1 MEQQLEIVI
10 PTYNRV
16 ENLNNTLNQIFNSNI
31 SDKVFVTVID
41 NCSPYKIESQLLP
54 KAINNS
60 NFRLLTNKTNIGL
73 CGNILRC
80 FESSRSK
87 WLWVLG
93 DDDDIDFN
101 VLEEILPK
109 LTGDYYNF
117 SSEMYSR
124 KYEIKGNG
132 INDFVSNLDSYSNC
146 LYISSNFY
154 RIDAF
159 LTSLSLGY
167 MNTASLAP
175 QIAILLGGLN
185 NDIEF
190 CLSNKILI
198 RDREKSV
205 PSWSVIEQ
213 SLNFTSHLFIN
224 PVVKSNLTISLFKKM
239 TKNEL
244 PPLKLFLSFLM
255 YTKKNQ
261 IKYSASNL
269 LLKKIFSERYM
280 FSSIFTK
287 FKTLFFRLIFK
298 IFGFKILTFL
308 NFIKMSHKLKNI
320 RS

>member
-31 SDKVFVTVID
+31 SDKLFVTVID
-41 NCSPYKIESQLLP
+41 NCSPDRIESQLLP
-54 KAINNS
+54 KAISNS
-60 NFRLLTNKTNIGL
+60 NFRLLTNKTNIGI

-80 FESSRSK
+80 FENSRSK

-124 KYEIKGNG
+124 KYEIKGYG
-132 INDFVSNLDSYSNC
+132 INDFVSKLDSYSNC

-159 LTSLSLGY
+159 LPSLSLGY
-167 MNTASLAP
+167 MNTASMAP

-190 CLSNKILI
+190 CLSSKKLI
-198 RDREKSV
+198 RDRDKSV
-205 PSWSVIEQ
+205 PSWSIIEQ

-224 PVVKSNLTISLFKKM
+224 PVLRSNLTISLFKKM

-244 PPLKLFLSFLM
+244 PPLKLFLSFIL
-255 YTKKNQ
+255 YTKKNS
-261 IKYSASNL
+261 IKYPASNL

-280 FSSIFTK
+280 FSSTFIK
-287 FKTLFFRLIFK
+287 IEALLFRLIFR
-298 IFGFKILTFL
+298 IFGFQVLVLLDLL
-308 NFIKMSHKLKNI
+308 NMTHKLKNI

>member
-31 SDKVFVTVID
+31 SDKLFVTVID
-41 NCSPYKIESQLLP
+41 NCSPIEIKSLLLP
-54 KAINNS
+54 KALGNP
-60 NFRLLTNKTNIGL
+60 NFRILINKTNIGI

-80 FESSRSK
+80 FEHCRSK

-93 DDDDIDFN
+93 DDDDIDFK
-101 VLEEILPK
+101 VLEEVLPK

-124 KYEIKGNG
+124 KIDIRGQG
-132 INDFVSNLDSYSNC
+132 INDFIRNLDSYSNC

-154 RIDAF
+154 RVDAF
-159 LTSLSLGY
+159 LTSLSSGY

-185 NDIEF
+185 NDLKF
-190 CLSNKILI
+190 CLSNKVLI
-198 RDREKSV
+198 RDRDNSK
-205 PSWSVIEQ
+205 PSWSIIEQ
-213 SLNFTSHLFIN
+213 SLNFSSILFIN
-224 PVVKSNLTISLFKKM
+224 PLLKNNLTKSFFKKM

-244 PPLKLFLSFLM
+244 PPIKIFLSFLL
-255 YTKKNQ
+255 YIQKNQ
-261 IKYSASNL
+261 IEYSASNL

-280 FSSIFTK
+280 FSNMFTK
-287 FKTLFFRLIFK
+287 FKGLFFRLIFK
-298 IFGFKILTFL
+298 IFGLRILTFI
-308 NFIKMSHKLKNI
+308 NYINMSHKLKNI